1 MSKNRSF
8 ILAAVIASAT
18 AAFTAVPAFA
28 SPDHTQAPVAM
39 SGTRQQDREVPVVE
53 HQDRAKVAPT
63 SDEAAT
69 APATI
74 VVVQKSGFATN
85 VSVTEPVFG
94 FGVHVSAADAANTR
108 FGFARGGSVAK
119 LGFASAE

>member
-1 MSKNRSF
+1 MSNNRSF
-8 ILAAVIASAT
+8 VLAAVIASAT

-28 SPDHTQAPVAM
+28 SPDHAQAPVAM

-69 APATI
+69 APVTI
-74 VVVQKSGFATN
+74 VVVHKVGFATN
-85 VSVTEPVFG
+85 PVVTEPVYG
-94 FGVHVSAADAANTR
+94 FGVHLTADDAANTR
-108 FGFARGGSVAK
+108 FGFARAGAVAK
-119 LGFASAE
+119 VGFAKVQ